1 MYSRHVFNYLKM
13 FTLKMFTQNLSRFVI
28 IWVSLSFVPL
38 WANLAFD
45 LITHI
50 INVLDAEY
58 LEIVLLFALP
68 LFAGAF
74 AAFLF
79 ISLWVAFESQVPMYT
94 KLLLIM
100 LAYILIWLAF
110 GNLYY
115 FFSSIDSFGNI
126 KQLQKLNL
134 PLQETI
140 EQAKIM
146 TSSTLSTLPTF
157 WELEVRDNIL
167 VTVTANRWTNYFDCL
182 YFSGIN
188 TLTIGFGDIVPLS
201 RFIKMLVLLECFLGM
216 IINVLAIGIWLS
228 NANKKV

>member
-1 MYSRHVFNYLKM
+1 
-13 FTLKMFTQNLSRFVI
+13 MFTQNLSRFVI